1 MLNRICEQDK
11 LNEGSLTLERVTRW
25 IMLGFDEAVDT
36 HKIATLEGLAEGH
49 AEDFVK
55 VHSTAMLGLVLA
67 EPPAAGSQS
76 QQTTTATVAAS
87 GSASAVTT
95 RSRRAVTKGLEPIAE
110 AEADAE
116 AEPPQRQPQ
125 PKSAATTTTTF
136 SGMLSGGD
144 TCPETL
150 LLDLHRLRSMR
161 QEFEHISLVVALLIT
176 ASHNMQ
182 VVSPYNLGLRLSI
195 LIMGLCEQNVP
206 QKKRKTQL
214 GPTGSVIGGA
224 IDEAVLEKICDLAL
238 GASTSMERMAAST
251 SGPAGRVSSEETA
264 LMERLINEDI
274 RTVLAEESTLS
285 EEMQGDMLRALRKCS
300 EPGDH
305 VRALM

>member
-76 QQTTTATVAAS
+76 QQTTATVAGVAAS

-110 AEADAE
+110 ADAE
-116 AEPPQRQPQ
+116 AEAEAEAPQRQPQ
-125 PKSAATTTTTF
+125 PKSASATTF

-182 VVSPYNLGLRLSI
+182 VVSPYNFGT
-195 LIMGLCEQNVP
+195 
-206 QKKRKTQL
+206 KTKNS
-214 GPTGSVIGGA
+214 TDAYGA
-224 IDEAVLEKICDLAL
+224 L
-238 GASTSMERMAAST
+238 
-251 SGPAGRVSSEETA
+251 
-264 LMERLINEDI
+264 
-274 RTVLAEESTLS
+274 
-285 EEMQGDMLRALRKCS
+285 
-300 EPGDH
+300 
-305 VRALM
+305 